1 MPNSF
6 RFVRGANQDN
16 TLRAMTQDAKAVA
29 FGSTI
34 AIVPSESE
42 NLFQVAQLTGAATV
56 NATVSQLYIGDKVRV
71 LLSAD
76 STTRVVTF
84 GTNFISAGTLSVTAS
99 KAAYIDFMFNGTAL
113 QEMGRTVTA

>member
-16 TLRAMTQDAKAVA
+16 TLRAMTQDARAVA
-29 FGSTI
+29 YGATI
-34 AIVPSESE
+34 AIVPSENQ
-42 NLFQVAQLTGAATV
+42 NLYQVAQLTGIATI
-56 NATVSQLYIGDKVRV
+56 NATVSQLYIGDIVRI

-76 STTRVVTF
+76 ATSRVVTF
-84 GTNFISAGTLSVTAS
+84 GTNFVSSGTISVTAS
-99 KAAYIDFMFNGTAL
+99 KFAFVDFIFNGTAL